1 MCMSIDQYR
10 AAVGL
15 YNAKMCIR
23 RCTRVSFMPQY
34 ICRILMFISM
44 LLPDGLFLN
53 MCFVVFIVSLLV
65 TCGDIEPNP
74 GPVPGDQ
81 HSIDTDST
89 LSMNSTLN
97 SLIDSTFCT
106 IVHLNVRSLLSSID
120 QISVELNE
128 FDIIALSETFLN
140 DTIDNSDIDI
150 AGYCEPFRMDRN
162 RHGGGVCIYVK
173 STLHAERCYE
183 YEDNRM
189 ECIWL
194 KITSTNK
201 TFYFACAYRPPN
213 SNEFWQALSQSIEKV
228 KDNDNPN
235 IFIFGDLNSDIS
247 NSRSKIHEFIETN
260 NLSQVIT
267 EPTRIPSNSIIDV
280 ILTNAPL
287 MIISNGVLDPLC
299 SDHKPIYA
307 RLNYNRHRLP
317 VYKRL
322 IWDFNNTDFD
332 TFRMKLEETNWEN
345 LLTNIVSLDE
355 CVHLFTKTFIDI
367 AKTYINNKTVTIRN
381 RDKPWLH
388 NEIRKQIRIRKRM
401 HKSAKRFNTPDHW
414 NLFKHQRNKV
424 VGLIRNAKQAYYRH
438 LSGKMS
444 SPGSISSKEWWK
456 LCKFLY
462 TGKCNDH
469 SIPQLTI
476 DNNIVFKD
484 VDKAEAFN
492 DYFNS
497 ISQVIDANAAID
509 EPIIPT
515 DYELSNIIISCQDV
529 KDVLLNRL
537 SPSTT

>member
-1 MCMSIDQYR
+1 MSIDQYR

-44 LLPDGLFLN
+44 LLPDGLFL
-53 MCFVVFIVSLLV
+53 CFVVFIASLLV

-194 KITSTNK
+194 KISSTNK

-287 MIISNGVLDPLC
+287 MIISHGVLDPLC
-299 SDHKPIYA
+299 IVA
-307 RLNYNRHRLP
+307 
-317 VYKRL
+317 
-322 IWDFNNTDFD
+322 T
-332 TFRMKLEETNWEN
+332 TN
-345 LLTNIVSLDE
+345 LYMHVS
-355 CVHLFTKTFIDI
+355 
-367 AKTYINNKTVTIRN
+367 
-381 RDKPWLH
+381 
-388 NEIRKQIRIRKRM
+388 
-401 HKSAKRFNTPDHW
+401 
-414 NLFKHQRNKV
+414 
-424 VGLIRNAKQAYYRH
+424 
-438 LSGKMS
+438 
-444 SPGSISSKEWWK
+444 
-456 LCKFLY
+456 
-462 TGKCNDH
+462 
-469 SIPQLTI
+469 
-476 DNNIVFKD
+476 
-484 VDKAEAFN
+484 
-492 DYFNS
+492 
-497 ISQVIDANAAID
+497 
-509 EPIIPT
+509 
-515 DYELSNIIISCQDV
+515 IIIVTDHQYI
-529 KDVLLNRL
+529 KD
-537 SPSTT
+537 